1 MTGDS
6 VETTTPIKH
15 VIVLIGE
22 NWTFDS
28 IYATY
33 VPKTGQSVANLLSR
47 KIVNADGTPGPYYW
61 LSKQFV
67 VNTPYP
73 SKYFIDANA
82 AVNGK
87 TAYQAKPTS
96 PPTPPTTPP
105 SPRFPSRSRIRPMCR
120 RRAGSVRA
128 RGRSIPR
135 R

>member
-1 MTGDS
+1 MIVS
-6 VETTTPIKH
+6 KTTTPIKH